1 MLFLLK
7 LGAKIHTLT
16 PSIVYSTLSSNAM
29 KKYLY
34 LLVLLIVSHVA
45 FTQNCGCDHTISQ
58 SGIVKADDYNYKPGD
73 VFCITAGKYGFF
85 RFIGFEGTKNNPLI
99 FKNCGGKVVIDDDK
113 YAGIEFQHSKYI
125 RCTDSSGF
133 QGKFLLENLNF
144 HHNYIHD
151 INGEGFYVGY
161 TGNYE
166 EGKTNACPD
175 KILFGHDVQHVK
187 IHHNKLVNIGWD
199 GIQVS
204 LGTEDVEVYD
214 NYLENPGKNDEPV
227 QNSGIQ
233 FGSGTVGKIYNNTI
247 IGGTNNGITN
257 FGLGPVYIYNNL
269 IVNAG
274 ARGIYNDHQKSL
286 PPGNGYYIAN
296 NTIISPKTHGIFY
309 INGVNLLESP
319 FECYNNLIVNPG
331 VFDQIA
337 SLPSHWSVASIHA
350 YVGYNT
356 ETLYLAHKSGLKKN
370 HFVRNINNPKFIDAS
385 NDDYNLASNSPVID
399 GGTNQA
405 KTLLGFDTDITGYT
419 RKGNFDI
426 GAYEFRDEL
435 SAAEDDIH
443 FSKNI
448 SLFPNPI
455 SHNEDCF
462 LKLEDINSGKYTI
475 SLVPLDGKEEIIL
488 HQNLSLKSGNQ
499 KINLGSK
506 LSPGVYLVKVV
517 GDGFFQ
523 TLKLQIL

>member
-7 LGAKIHTLT
+7 LGAKINTLT

-125 RCTDSSGF
+125 RLTGNGTSSITYGIKINSSPTLGVSMNNLSTDFEVRFIEITGLGFAGIMAKTDPTCTDSSGF

-274 ARGIYNDHQKSL
+274 ARGIYNVHQKSL

-296 NTIISPKTHGIFY
+296 NTIIIY
-309 INGVNLLESP
+309 
-319 FECYNNLIVNPG
+319 
-331 VFDQIA
+331 
-337 SLPSHWSVASIHA
+337 
-350 YVGYNT
+350 
-356 ETLYLAHKSGLKKN
+356 
-370 HFVRNINNPKFIDAS
+370 
-385 NDDYNLASNSPVID
+385 
-399 GGTNQA
+399 
-405 KTLLGFDTDITGYT
+405 
-419 RKGNFDI
+419 
-426 GAYEFRDEL
+426 
-435 SAAEDDIH
+435 
-443 FSKNI
+443 
-448 SLFPNPI
+448 
-455 SHNEDCF
+455 
-462 LKLEDINSGKYTI
+462 
-475 SLVPLDGKEEIIL
+475 
-488 HQNLSLKSGNQ
+488 
-499 KINLGSK
+499 
-506 LSPGVYLVKVV
+506 
-517 GDGFFQ
+517 
-523 TLKLQIL
+523 